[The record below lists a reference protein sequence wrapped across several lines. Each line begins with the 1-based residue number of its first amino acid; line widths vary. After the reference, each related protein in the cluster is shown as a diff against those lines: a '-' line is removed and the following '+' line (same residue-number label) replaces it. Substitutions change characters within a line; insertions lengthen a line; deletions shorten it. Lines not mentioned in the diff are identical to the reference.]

1 MKTLSISSLLIRV
14 IAVILAMGVHE
25 AAHGLVSYCFGD
37 PTALNRG
44 RLTLNPLAHIDWLGL
59 LCLLVFGFGW
69 ARPVPVDSSYYNNR
83 KTGMIWTSFA
93 GPMANFLLSFLC
105 VLLYYVCFRFHIVA
119 PFLLNCLSSTAF
131 LSMGFG
137 IFNLIP
143 IPPLDGSKILFSF
156 LPDDQYLRF
165 TAGSQITMFIFL
177 LLIVSG
183 VLNAPLSLM
192 INNAIQLFSNV
203 SQCIVGL

>member
-1 MKTLSISSLLIRV
+1 
-14 IAVILAMGVHE
+14 
-25 AAHGLVSYCFGD
+25 
-37 PTALNRG
+37 
-44 RLTLNPLAHIDWLGL
+44 
-59 LCLLVFGFGW
+59 
-69 ARPVPVDSSYYNNR
+69 
-83 KTGMIWTSFA
+83 
-93 GPMANFLLSFLC
+93 
-105 VLLYYVCFRFHIVA
+105 
-119 PFLLNCLSSTAF
+119 
-131 LSMGFG
+131 MGFG

-183 VLNAPLSLM
+183 VLNTPLSLM

>member
-69 ARPVPVDSSYYNNR
+69 ARPVPVDSSYYKNR
-83 KTGMIWTSFA
+83 
-93 GPMANFLLSFLC
+93 NDLDFLC
-105 VLLYYVCFRFHIVA
+105 RTNGELFIVFSLCAFVL
-119 PFLLNCLSSTAF
+119 CLF
-131 LSMGFG
+131 
-137 IFNLIP
+137 
-143 IPPLDGSKILFSF
+143 
-156 LPDDQYLRF
+156 
-165 TAGSQITMFIFL
+165 
-177 LLIVSG
+177 
-183 VLNAPLSLM
+183 PLSYSGTFF
-192 INNAIQLFSNV
+192 IELFK
-203 SQCIVGL
+203 